1 MHKRVRPETLHYI
14 TLHYT
19 TLAVLSLVRRTTAI
33 AGPEGVVTMNG
44 PRAGGSEIQLL
55 TEEHSK
61 PRGPTV
67 HDSSVTE
74 DQLVE
79 GRGGGALT
87 SGGRGGQWRRKR
99 PDGAL
104 LDCLAK

>member
-1 MHKRVRPETLHYI
+1 MHKQVRPETLHYI

-19 TLAVLSLVRRTTAI
+19 TLAVVPLVRRTTAI

-67 HDSSVTE
+67 HDSSVTK
-74 DQLVE
+74 DQLV
-79 GRGGGALT
+79 GGG
-87 SGGRGGQWRRKR
+87 GGGG
-99 PDGAL
+99 GL
-104 LDCLAK
+104 